1 LSNGLRLTAHPRIN
15 TLRNR
20 LVALIT
26 LITAAAIAF
35 VYLYVV
41 PQLESS
47 LTAEKLRRL
56 ERLGVEQA
64 PRLARALESGASQ
77 QQVEELV
84 RTTAQSTES
93 RVTLLAVRDQS
104 GGQVP
109 SFVVADSQAESTA
122 IQGRYLTADAAIAD
136 GHVASGVE
144 HVAGTRVG
152 TSAVPIDFGGQP
164 RWVEVFS
171 TQLAEVND
179 DVALVRRQILI
190 AGLIALIAASLIGY
204 WASGAVSR
212 RLRRMR
218 MAAEAVAEG
227 HFDQPIPVDSSD
239 ELGQLARSFND
250 MQRRLAR
257 LDSSRK
263 EFIANASH
271 ELRTPIFSLGG
282 FVELL
287 ETEKLTAAERRAF
300 VAEMRAQIERLQ
312 KLTIDLL
319 DLSRLDADVVEIQ
332 REQVDLKE
340 AAREV
345 ADEFRPAAKA
355 HRSSL
360 QVRGRGEVV
369 ALADLNRV
377 SQIIRILIDN
387 AITHTPQG
395 TNVTVTAV
403 RGREAAELIVGDDAK
418 KGIDPRAIDKVFDR
432 FYTGDTASG
441 SGLGLAI
448 ADELALR
455 MDGQLAV
462 VSRRGH
468 TAFTLTL
475 PVSERRKRQR
485 EPAGVAA

>member
-1 LSNGLRLTAHPRIN
+1 MRLN

-26 LITAAAIAF
+26 LITAAAIGF

-56 ERLGVEQA
+56 EHLGVEQA
-64 PRLARALESGASQ
+64 PRVAHALESGASQ
-77 QQVEELV
+77 QQVEEMV

-93 RVTLLAVRDQS
+93 RVTLLAVRDES
-104 GGQVP
+104 GGPVP
-109 SFVVADSQAESTA
+109 AFVVADSQAEATA
-122 IQGRYLTADAAIAD
+122 VQGRYLTADAAIAD

-144 HVAGTRVG
+144 HVAGTRVA
-152 TSAVPIDFGGQP
+152 TSAVPIDFAGQP
-164 RWVEVFS
+164 RWVEVIS
-171 TQLAEVND
+171 TPLAEVND

-190 AGLIALIAASLIGY
+190 AGLIALIAASLTGY

-218 MAAEAVAEG
+218 QAAEAVADG

-287 ETEKLTAAERRAF
+287 ETEKLTAAERRSF
-300 VAEMRAQIERLQ
+300 VAEMRAQIQRLQ

-332 REQVDLKE
+332 HEQVDLKE
-340 AAREV
+340 VARDV
-345 ADEFRPAAKA
+345 ADEFRPSAKS

-403 RGREAAELIVGDDAK
+403 RGRGAAELIVGDDAK
-418 KGIDPRAIDKVFDR
+418 KGIDPRAIEKVFDR
-432 FYTGDTASG
+432 FYTGDAATG

-468 TAFTLTL
+468 TAFTLSL
-475 PVSERRKRQR
+475 PVAERRRRQR
-485 EPAGVAA
+485 EPAGAAA

>member
-1 LSNGLRLTAHPRIN
+1 MRLD

-56 ERLGVEQA
+56 ERLGNEQA
-64 PRLARALESGASQ
+64 PRMARALESGASQ
-77 QQVEELV
+77 RQIEELV

-93 RVTLLAVRDQS
+93 RVTLLAVRDEP
-104 GGQVP
+104 GGPVP
-109 SFVVADSQAESTA
+109 AFVLADSQAEATA
-122 IQGRYLTADAAIAD
+122 IQARYLTADAAISD
-136 GHVASGVE
+136 GQVASGVE
-144 HVAGTRVG
+144 HVAGIRVG
-152 TSAVPIDFGGQP
+152 TSAVPIDLGGQT
-164 RWVEVFS
+164 RWVEVLS
-171 TQLAEVND
+171 SPLAEVND

-190 AGLIALIAASLIGY
+190 AGLIALVAASLIGF

-218 MAAEAVAEG
+218 EAAEAVAEG
-227 HFDQPIPVDSSD
+227 HFDQPIPIDSSD
-239 ELGQLARSFND
+239 ELGQLARSFNE

-287 ETEKLTAAERRAF
+287 ETENPTPAERRAF

-319 DLSRLDADVVEIQ
+319 DLSRLDADVMEIR
-332 REQVDLKE
+332 RERVDLKE
-340 AAREV
+340 VTRQV
-345 ADEFRPAAKA
+345 ANEFGPAAKA
-355 HRSSL
+355 HGSTL
-360 QVRGRGEVV
+360 QVRGRGHAV
-369 ALADLNRV
+369 ALADPNRV

-387 AITHTPQG
+387 ALTHTPQG

-403 RGREAAELIVGDDAK
+403 RGDEYAELIVGDDAK
-418 KGIDPRAIDKVFDR
+418 KGIDPRAIHKVFDR
-432 FYTGDTASG
+432 FYTSDTATG

-455 MDGQLAV
+455 MNGRLDV
-462 VSRRGH
+462 VSRRGF
-468 TAFTLTL
+468 TAFTLGL
-475 PVSERRKRQR
+475 PLAERRERRR
-485 EPAGVAA
+485 EPAGAAA

>member
-1 LSNGLRLTAHPRIN
+1 LNALRLN

-20 LVALIT
+20 MVVLIT

-35 VYLYVV
+35 VFLYVV
-41 PQLESS
+41 PQLRSS

-56 ERLGVEQA
+56 ERLATEQS
-64 PRLARALESGASQ
+64 PRLARALDAGAPQ
-77 QQVEELV
+77 QRIEELV
-84 RTTAQSTES
+84 RSTAQSTES
-93 RVTLLAVRDQS
+93 RVTLLAVEDEAGR
-104 GGQVP
+104 P
-109 SFVVADSQAESTA
+109 MPAFVVADSQAEATA
-122 IQGRYLTADAAIAD
+122 IQGRYLTASAAISD

-144 HVAGTRVG
+144 RVAGSRVG
-152 TSAVPIDFGGQP
+152 TSAVPIELDGRP
-164 RWVEVFS
+164 RWVEVLS
-171 TQLAEVND
+171 TPLGEVNA

-190 AGLIALIAASLIGY
+190 AGLIALVAASLIGF

-218 MAAEAVAEG
+218 RAAEAVADG
-227 HFDQPIPVDSSD
+227 HFDEPIPVDSSD
-239 ELGQLARSFND
+239 ELGQLARSFNE

-263 EFIANASH
+263 DFIANASH

-287 ETEKLTAAERRAF
+287 ETENPSAAERRAF
-300 VAEMRAQIERLQ
+300 VAEMRAAIERLQ

-319 DLSRLDADVVEIQ
+319 DLSRLDADVMEIK

-340 AAREV
+340 AARQV
-345 ADEFRPAAKA
+345 ANEFRPTARA
-355 HRSSL
+355 HGSSL
-360 QVRGRGEVV
+360 QVRGRGSVH

-387 AITHTPQG
+387 ALTHTPQG

-403 RGREAAELIVGDDAK
+403 RSDGNAELIVGDDAK
-418 KGIDPRAIDKVFDR
+418 KGIDPRAIPKVFDR
-432 FYTGDTASG
+432 FYTGDTATG

-448 ADELALR
+448 ADELAQR
-455 MDGQLAV
+455 MGGGIEVD
-462 VSRRGH
+462 SRRGH
-468 TAFTLTL
+468 TAFTLSL
-475 PVSERRKRQR
+475 PPAGRRRRQR
-485 EPAGVAA
+485 EPAGVAT

>member
-1 LSNGLRLTAHPRIN
+1 MTNGLRLPALPRIN

-20 LVALIT
+20 LVVLIT

-56 ERLGVEQA
+56 ERLGVEQT
-64 PRLARALESGASQ
+64 PRLAHSLESGASQ

-84 RTTAQSTES
+84 RSTAQLTES
-93 RVTLLAVRDQS
+93 RVTLLAVRDLS
-104 GGQVP
+104 GGPVP
-109 SFVVADSQAESTA
+109 SFVVADSQAEATA

-152 TSAVPIDFGGQP
+152 TSAVPIDFDGQT
-164 RWVEVFS
+164 RWVAVLS
-171 TQLAEVND
+171 TPLAEVND

-190 AGLIALIAASLIGY
+190 AGLIALVAASLIGF

-218 MAAEAVAEG
+218 EAAEAVAEG
-227 HFDQPIPVDSSD
+227 HFDQPIPIDSSD

-287 ETEKLTAAERRAF
+287 ETEKLTAAERRSF
-300 VAEMRAQIERLQ
+300 VAEMRAQVERLQ

-332 REQVDLKE
+332 REEVDLKE
-340 AAREV
+340 AARQV
-345 ADEFRPAAKA
+345 ADEFRRAAKM
-355 HRSSL
+355 HGSSL
-360 QVRGRGEVV
+360 QVRGRGEAV

-403 RGREAAELIVGDDAK
+403 RGVNSAELIVGDDAK

-432 FYTGDTASG
+432 FYTGDAATG

-455 MDGQLAV
+455 MDGELVV

-468 TAFTLTL
+468 TAFTLSL
-475 PVSERRKRQR
+475 PVSKQRRRQR
-485 EPAGVAA
+485 EPAGAAA